1 MDEVPQEAK
10 PNARLLCERSRAA
23 AATRRS
29 QVLSSLSIRDK
40 LRLGL
45 GLLAVSTIALFLAAL
60 YGIYAY
66 RGLVR
71 TLADRST
78 ELPLANELNQ
88 HVSELRVILG
98 KARERIAQQD
108 DTNHLRYPSQTGS
121 DPLDLQ
127 LLSVE
132 YRNQFERFNETL
144 VDYRRQLSSGDEV
157 SSRIGDDHRERE
169 TLKKID
175 QLLAESLNDT
185 LQLEDLGSATD
196 GLQTAL
202 ESLRQLTNELPSHFH
217 VRLNQ
222 LAGEVRSQYRIAMIL
237 AWLTLVIA
245 VVLMVL
251 AIQVFRKAVAR
262 PLRKLVHGS
271 REVAAGNFEHRIRL
285 NTNDEM
291 GELAEALN
299 AMTARFKET
308 RDDLDQQ
315 VKQRTQQVV
324 RSEQLAS
331 VGFLAAG
338 IAHEINNPLAS
349 IAMCSESLE
358 GRINELTQSDE
369 QTAGSEPEWEVVG
382 NYLDMIQKEAF
393 RCKQITEKLLDF
405 SRMGDSQRHPTEL
418 RELVGGVIEMVQ
430 HLGKYHDKQVTLV
443 DGPPV
448 VAELNPQEMK
458 QVVLNLI
465 TNGLDSLQSGGA
477 VTVSIEKQGTV
488 ARVMVQDNGC
498 GMTDEV
504 IQHLFEPFFTRGK
517 AGQGTGLGLS
527 ITYRII
533 QEHGGE
539 IEAKS
544 EGVGNGSKFIV
555 SLPEHTIDA
564 KRAA

>member
-1 MDEVPQEAK
+1 M
-10 PNARLLCERSRAA
+10 
-23 AATRRS
+23 
-29 QVLSSLSIRDK
+29 LSNLSIRNK

-45 GLLAVSTIALFLAAL
+45 GLLAASTLALFLAAL
-60 YGIYAY
+60 YGLYAY

-108 DTNHLRYPSQTGS
+108 DLHHLRYPSQTGD

-132 YRNQFERFNETL
+132 YRNEFERFNETL
-144 VDYRRQLSSGDEV
+144 VDYRQQLSSGDEV

-175 QLLAESLNDT
+175 QLLAESFTED
-185 LQLEDLGSATD
+185 LQLENLGGATD
-196 GLQTAL
+196 GLRTAL
-202 ESLRQLTNELPSHFH
+202 ESLRQLTNELPSHLH

-222 LAGEVRSQYRIAMIL
+222 LAGEVKTQYRTAML
-237 AWLTLVIA
+237 LSWLTLVIA
-245 VVLMVL
+245 VASMVM
-251 AIQVFRKAVAR
+251 AILVFRKAVAR

-271 REVAAGNFEHRIRL
+271 REVAAGNFEHRICLESR
-285 NTNDEM
+285 DEM
-291 GELAEALN
+291 GELAEAFN

-358 GRINELTQSDE
+358 GRINDLSQGDIRN
-369 QTAGSEPEWEVVG
+369 AANEPEWEVVG
-382 NYLDMIQKEAF
+382 SYLGMIQKEAF

-430 HLGKYHDKQVTLV
+430 HLGKYQDKQVKLAE
-443 DGPPV
+443 GPPV
-448 VAELNPQEMK
+448 VAEINPQEMK

-465 TNGLDSLQSGGA
+465 TNGLDSLDSGGT
-477 VTVSIEKQGTV
+477 VTVGIEKQSRGV
-488 ARVMVQDNGC
+488 QVIVQDNGC
-498 GMTDEV
+498 GMTEEV

-539 IEAKS
+539 IEAIS
-544 EGVGNGSKFIV
+544 AGVGSGSKFII
-555 SLPEHTIDA
+555 SLPEHTVEA
-564 KRAA
+564 NRAA